1 MSEKAYS
8 GGVDTKFIRIGGQRL
23 LLAPLTADD
32 ITEKIADITNPPTGW
47 RNCGSLLLGSADLVM
62 EREKF
67 TLMDGLPE
75 AVKYEE
81 VVGMKGTFK
90 ASLNEWSMPNI
101 WEALGQPPI
110 KHTLDATA
118 TTTVGSASTKTS
130 IVVTDSSDFVVD
142 DMVVISDEADKLT
155 SSNVA
160 AVYALP
166 DGTHITLSSALSIAP
181 SNGQKV
187 NKIVK
192 TAVGFGGNAIV
203 PLKAA
208 VVFDSKDGSQVVN
221 LIQKCAML
229 GTYNPMLNRHKE
241 QTVLPIELSAY
252 GVYDSELDE
261 DLIVKP
267 LIFYKN
273 EAGS

>member
-1 MSEKAYS
+1 MAEKAYS
-8 GGVDTKFIRIGGQRL
+8 GGVDTKHIRIGGQRL
-23 LLAPLTADD
+23 LLAPLTAND
-32 ITEKIADITNPPTGW
+32 ITEKIVDITNPPTGW
-47 RNCGSLLLGSADLVM
+47 RNCGSLLLGSAELVM
-62 EREKF
+62 EREIF

-75 AVKYEE
+75 SAKYQEP
-81 VVGMKGTFK
+81 VGMKGTFK

-101 WEALGQPPI
+101 WEALGEPPI
-110 KHTLDATA
+110 KHTLDTA
-118 TTTVGSASTKTS
+118 ASTTVGSASTKTS
-130 IVVTDSSDFVVD
+130 IVVASSANFAVD
-142 DMVVISDEADKLT
+142 DAVVISSEDTKT
-155 SSNVA
+155 SSSNVA
-160 AVYALP
+160 VVSAIP
-166 DGTHITLSSALSIAP
+166 DSTHLTLSSGLAIAP
-181 SNGQKV
+181 ANGLKV

-252 GVYDSELDE
+252 GVYDSELDN
-261 DLIVKP
+261 DNIVKP
-267 LIFYKN
+267 LLFYKN
-273 EAGS
+273 QAT